1 MEEESIQ
8 TSVGSDAQYQEDEP
22 AKAEAPEKFPN
33 EGSIGRQKGVG
44 WTVWLLVILLVLLLA
59 SSIANL
65 VVSQRAYES
74 SQNQVK
80 AIERLTQ
87 SIKAVQRSIV
97 DLSRML
103 EQSTPEDEEP
113 EEDGDGTPTG
123 DGSI

>member
-8 TSVGSDAQYQEDEP
+8 KTDAFDAQHHQDEP
-22 AKAEAPEKFPN
+22 AKEAALEKHPN
-33 EGSIGRQKGVG
+33 DGSRGGQKGLG
-44 WTVWLLVILLVLLLA
+44 WPVWLLVILIVLLFA

-74 SQNQVK
+74 SQKQVK
-80 AIERLTQ
+80 AMEQLTQ

-97 DLSRML
+97 ELSRMI
-103 EQSTPEDEEP
+103 EQPPPEDEEP
-113 EEDGDGTPTG
+113 EEDGRSEG